1 MPELPEV
8 EAVRRELAPILEGAQ
23 VGRVVLRRSNLRRPF
38 PPAFEQRIAGATVR
52 RLRRRAKYL
61 LADLSSGDTLV
72 MHLGMSGS
80 FRVEPANHVPE
91 LHDHVVFDLS
101 SGRSV
106 VFNDPRRFGVMDLA
120 PTRQV
125 DRASPVA
132 GLGPEPLSSA
142 FDGRTLAAGCARTRR
157 PIKLA
162 LLDQT
167 IVAGL
172 GNIYASEALHRA
184 RISPRLP
191 ARAITARGGAPLPS
205 AHRLARAIK
214 TVLTRAIGQLQHSER
229 SERFLVY
236 DREGERCRRRGCAGR
251 IRRITQAGRS
261 TFYCPVCQS
270 QRKQPVRT
278 ATHQR
283 RAARGPERPARG
295 DRRASP

>member
-38 PPAFEQRIAGATVR
+38 PTEFEQRIAGATVR

-261 TFYCPVCQS
+261 TFYCPVCQPR
-270 QRKQPVRT
+270 RK
-278 ATHQR
+278 
-283 RAARGPERPARG
+283 
-295 DRRASP
+295 

>member
-8 EAVRRELAPILEGAQ
+8 EAVRRELAPILEGAR
-23 VGRVVLRRSNLRRPF
+23 VGRVVLRRSGLRRPF
-38 PPAFEQRIAGATVR
+38 PHEFESRIAGATVL

-61 LADLSSGDTLV
+61 LAELSSRETLV

-80 FRVEPANHVPE
+80 FRIEPANHPAE

-125 DRASPVA
+125 ERSSPVA
-132 GLGPEPLSSA
+132 GLGPEPLSAS
-142 FDGRTLAAGCARTRR
+142 FDGAALAAGCARSRR
-157 PIKLA
+157 PIKVA

-184 RISPRLP
+184 RVSPRLP
-191 ARAITARGGAPLPS
+191 AAAISARGGAPLPT
-205 AHRLARAIK
+205 AHRLATAIK
-214 TVLTRAIGQLQHSER
+214 TVLTRAIDQLMHDER
-229 SERFLVY
+229 SQRFLVY
-236 DREGERCRRRGCAGR
+236 DREGERCRRRGCTGR

-261 TFYCPVCQS
+261 TFYCPVCQA
-270 QRKQPVRT
+270 RT
-278 ATHQR
+278 R
-283 RAARGPERPARG
+283 RR
-295 DRRASP
+295 